1 MPTDAKRSLVEPEH
15 ERLSIARQCQLLG
28 MSRAAYYYEPW
39 EWDETALEILREID
53 EEYTRHPFLGKRRM
67 CDYLQELGYAV
78 GVKRTRTLM
87 AHLGLEAICPKKNT
101 SVSNREH
108 KKYPYLLKK
117 LPIVRP
123 NQVWASDITYVR
135 QRRGFAYLTVVMD
148 WFSRYVI
155 AWELSTTLDSDFCV
169 RCLQRALEAGRP
181 EIFNTDQGSQ
191 YTSEDFTKTLLAADV
206 RISMNGAGRVFD
218 NIMVERLWRSVK
230 QEEVYLKE
238 YEDAG
243 DCRENLDMYFAYY
256 NHRRCHSQLDA
267 RPAEIYFDAICRK
280 AS

>member
-1 MPTDAKRSLVEPEH
+1 MPINKKRLLVEPEH
-15 ERLSIARQCQLLG
+15 ERLSIARQCELLG
-28 MSRAAYYYEPW
+28 MSRSAYYYEPW
-39 EWDETALEILREID
+39 EWNETALEMLREID

-67 CDYLQELGYAV
+67 CDYLQSLDYAI
-78 GVKRTRTLM
+78 GVKRSRTLM
-87 AHLGLEAICPKKNT
+87 AWLGLEAIYPKK
-101 SVSNREH
+101 SLSEPNREH

-169 RCLQRALEAGRP
+169 RCLERALETGRP

-191 YTSEDFTKTLLAADV
+191 YTSGDFTKTLLAADV
-206 RISMNGAGRVFD
+206 RISMNGAGRCFD

-238 YEDAG
+238 YDNMA
-243 DCRENLDMYFAYY
+243 DCRNNLGTYFEYY
-256 NHRRCHSQLDA
+256 NQRRRHSQLDA
-267 RPAEIYFDAICRK
+267 RPAEIYFDAT
-280 AS
+280 

>member
-1 MPTDAKRSLVEPEH
+1 MPTDAKRLLVEPEH
-15 ERLSIARQCQLLG
+15 ERLSIARQCELLG

-39 EWDETALEILREID
+39 QWDETALEMLRAID

-67 CDYLQELGYAV
+67 CDYLQEVGYAV

-87 AHLGLEAICPKKNT
+87 AQLGLEAIYPKK
-101 SVSNREH
+101 SLSMPNREH
-108 KKYPYLLKK
+108 KKYPYLLKNM
-117 LPIVRP
+117 PIVRP
-123 NQVWASDITYVR
+123 NQAWASDITYVR

-169 RCLQRALEAGRP
+169 RCLERALEAGRP

-206 RISMNGAGRVFD
+206 RISMNGAGRCFD

-238 YEDAG
+238 YEDVF
-243 DCRENLDMYFAYY
+243 DCRTNLGVYFEYY
-256 NHRRCHSQLDA
+256 NHRRRHSQLGA
-267 RPAEIYFDAICRK
+267 RPAEIYYDAI
-280 AS
+280 